1 MVKYVWNEL
10 SYSLSMLVCGC
21 LYVHVHHIR
30 TVADFTLL
38 PVVFSC
44 NFIVD
49 LLDLCVCHMIF
60 THQGFVN
67 SVVKTGQQ
75 IDLVIVGNA
84 GRN

>member
-1 MVKYVWNEL
+1 MVIQLFN
-10 SYSLSMLVCGC
+10 SLDVEIMVL
-21 LYVHVHHIR
+21 HNIR
-30 TVADFTLL
+30 MVADFTLL
-38 PVVFSC
+38 TVVFSC